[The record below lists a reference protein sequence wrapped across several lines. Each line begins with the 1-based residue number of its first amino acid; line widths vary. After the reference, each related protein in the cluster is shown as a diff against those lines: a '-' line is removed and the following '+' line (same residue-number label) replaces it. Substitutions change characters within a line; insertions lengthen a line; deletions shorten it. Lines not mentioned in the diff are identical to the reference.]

1 MNTIYMIVIA
11 LELFR
16 VPEINLNNNNYDYLY
31 ISTYI
36 DFKNTQEL
44 GLLSSQFGKMDI
56 SELDKLITKNND
68 Y

>member
-1 MNTIYMIVIA
+1 MNTIYMIIIA

-16 VPEINLNNNNYDYLY
+16 VPDISLNNNNYDYLY

-44 GLLSSQFGKMDI
+44 GLLGSQFGKMDI
-56 SELDKLITKNND
+56 SELDKLIT
-68 Y
+68 